1 MLEGSDSGLVDATLK
16 GDSRAFEALVVKHE
30 KTLFNAAYR
39 ITGNRD
45 DAMDATQSAFV
56 KAYEKL
62 HTFDP
67 SYRFFS
73 WIFRIVVNE
82 SFNILNRRRR
92 HTDDDPAGE
101 SHSGSDDPEQSYGAA
116 EQGRHLHSGLQQLK
130 PDLRAVLV
138 LRHFHG
144 LSYREMSDVI
154 GIPEKTVK
162 SRLFTARRNLRS
174 ILLVGGVVR

>member
-92 HTDDDPAGE
+92 HTDDDPATELRLVSIRLEQHGCRRQRRRIAIQHQPTR
-101 SHSGSDDPEQSYGAA
+101 SQSPEFRGFWNAKA
-116 EQGRHLHSGLQQLK
+116 VEEIRCRRGLTFATGR
-130 PDLRAVLV
+130 
-138 LRHFHG
+138 
-144 LSYREMSDVI
+144 
-154 GIPEKTVK
+154 
-162 SRLFTARRNLRS
+162 
-174 ILLVGGVVR
+174 